1 MKKTKFPLPDLTDGQ
16 RHTITTEVAMRLVK
30 ERAYAIYIPTAFGQV
45 RVFKWVMLEFLQEFK
60 QATLKVRKVPKFATY
75 FFYPD

>member
-1 MKKTKFPLPDLTDGQ
+1 
-16 RHTITTEVAMRLVK
+16 MRLVK